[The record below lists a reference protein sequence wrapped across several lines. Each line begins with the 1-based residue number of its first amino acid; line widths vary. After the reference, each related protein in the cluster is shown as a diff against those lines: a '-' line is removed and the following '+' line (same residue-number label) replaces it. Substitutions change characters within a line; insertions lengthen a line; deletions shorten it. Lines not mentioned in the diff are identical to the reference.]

1 MLAHKTLNAR
11 VVRFELQTAEDARE
25 YEAAFPGCRSGD
37 TTVEL
42 TSEQFHS
49 VKLYASND
57 APFARDYMDKN
68 WYAVDTSVR
77 LRSTN

>member
-1 MLAHKTLNAR
+1 MQNMSPR
-11 VVRFELQTAEDARE
+11 VIRFDLQTAEDARE
-25 YEAAFPGCRSGD
+25 FEAAFPGCRVSD
-37 TTVEL
+37 TTVCL

-68 WYAVDTSVR
+68 WYATDASLR
-77 LRSTN
+77 LRSTT